1 MKKYIVFV
9 GILFSIYFFNIKFE
23 QITYIP
29 KSKVEKK
36 SKEINSKIGVEKTD
50 KLIETIYNEFPDFEK
65 ISPKQ
70 RLELY
75 NILNYLY
82 LESTNYAKTSEINL
96 KKIKLAKK
104 LKNDDAYIKSHI
116 ELALLFGRIGGNESG
131 IQLLKKIENI
141 NLPNKYENA
150 DKKVYALFNLFEL
163 YVRTN
168 NFQEAENSIAK
179 INQYQKDFPA
189 DDWRDI
195 EILVNNDYA
204 KIYMHKG
211 DYAKAKQC
219 LDKSLSLQKLDN
231 NEYYEKKDIPYKFNL
246 AQYYVETNQIAKGKE
261 VYYQLLQLANK
272 NNDNYFK
279 LKVLNKLEKIEDDK
293 NKKIKLL
300 DEILVLTEKE
310 NNAMYN
316 NYTKSI
322 TTLIDY
328 ELNIM
333 EQYQLKNKIYRLVIS
348 LLLVLGYGIFYI
360 QKMKTKSENDGMTSV
375 FNRRKYDE
383 DFEKSKFWNKCG
395 VIVID
400 IDNFKILNDTYGHLF
415 GDEVLIAN
423 AKLLKNLC
431 KKQKGAKVY
440 RYGGEEFIILCKNM
454 SFDNVVAFAE
464 KIRTEIASKSWDNQ
478 LQVTVSIGVSHSDNT
493 SRKNLFEK
501 ADTNLYISK
510 KEGKNRVTS
519 I

>member
-1 MKKYIVFV
+1 MKKYTIFII
-9 GILFSIYFFNIKFE
+9 ILFSIYIFNTNFKKIS
-23 QITYIP
+23 YIP
-29 KSKVEKK
+29 KNKVEKK
-36 SKEINSKIGVEKTD
+36 LKEINSKIGVEKTD
-50 KLIETIYNEFPDFEK
+50 TLIKEIYTDFPDFEK
-65 ISPKQ
+65 ISPTQ
-70 RLELY
+70 RLEIY

-131 IQLLKKIENI
+131 IKLLKKIENI

-168 NFQEAENSIAK
+168 NFQEAINCISK
-179 INQYQKDFPA
+179 INQYQQYFSA

-195 EILVNNDYA
+195 EILVDNDYA
-204 KIYMHKG
+204 KIYMHNG
-211 DYAKAKQC
+211 DYVKAKEY
-219 LDKSLSLQKLDN
+219 LDKSLNLQNIDN
-231 NEYYEKKDIPYKFNL
+231 NQYYKKKDIPYKFNL
-246 AQYYVETNQIAKGKE
+246 AQYYVETNQIDKGKE
-261 VYYQLLQLANK
+261 IYYQLLELANK

-279 LKVLNKLEKIEDDK
+279 LKVLNKLKKIETDK

-300 DEILVLTEKE
+300 NEILVLTEKE
-310 NNAMYN
+310 NDAMYN

-333 EQYQLKNKIYRLVIS
+333 EQYQFKNKIYRLIIS
-348 LLLVLGYGIFYI
+348 LLILLGYGAFYL
-360 QKMKTKSENDGMTSV
+360 QKIKIKSENDGMTSV

-383 DFEKSKFWNKCG
+383 DFEKSTYWNKCG
-395 VIVID
+395 IIVID
-400 IDNFKILNDTYGHLF
+400 IDNFKTLNDTYGHLF
-415 GDEVLIAN
+415 GDEILIAY

-431 KKQKGAKVY
+431 KKQKGTKVY
-440 RYGGEEFIILCKNM
+440 RYGGEEFIVLCKDM
-454 SFDNVVAFAE
+454 VFDNVIEFAE
-464 KIRTEIASKSWDNQ
+464 KIRSEIASKKWSNE
-478 LQVTVSIGVSHSDNT
+478 LQITVSIGVSHSDNT
-493 SRKNLFEK
+493 SKEKLFEK
-501 ADTNLYISK
+501 ADANLYISK
-510 KEGKNRVTS
+510 KSGKNRVTS

>member
-9 GILFSIYFFNIKFE
+9 GILLSIYFFNVKFE
-23 QITYIP
+23 QINYIP
-29 KSKVEKK
+29 KKKVEKK
-36 SKEINSKIGVEKTD
+36 LKEINSKIGIEKTD
-50 KLIETIYNEFPDFEK
+50 KLIETIYNDFPDFEK

-131 IQLLKKIENI
+131 IKLLKKIENI

-163 YVRTN
+163 YIKKN
-168 NFQEAENSIAK
+168 NFQEAENSISK
-179 INQYQKDFPA
+179 ISQYQKFFSA

-195 EILVNNDYA
+195 EILINNDYA

-211 DYAKAKQC
+211 NYIKAKEYLNNSLNLQQ
-219 LDKSLSLQKLDN
+219 LDT

-246 AQYYVETNQIAKGKE
+246 AQYYIETNQITKGKE
-261 VYYQLLQLANK
+261 IYSQLLELANK
-272 NNDNYFK
+272 NHDNYFK
-279 LKVLNKLEKIEDDK
+279 LKVLYKLEKIENDK

-300 DEILVLTEKE
+300 NEILFLTEKE
-310 NNAMYN
+310 NDAMYN

-333 EQYQLKNKIYRLVIS
+333 EQYQFKNKIYRLIIS
-348 LLLVLGYGIFYI
+348 LLLILGYGIFYI
-360 QKMKTKSENDGMTSV
+360 QKIKTKSENDGMTSV

-383 DFEKSKFWNKCG
+383 DFEKSKYWNKCG

-400 IDNFKILNDTYGHLF
+400 IDNFKQLNDSYGHLF
-415 GDEVLIAN
+415 GDEILIGH
-423 AKLLKNLC
+423 AKLLKYLC
-431 KKQKGAKVY
+431 KKQKGTKVY

-454 SFDNVVAFAE
+454 TFDEILNFAE
-464 KIRTEIASKSWDNQ
+464 KIRTEIASKNWNKQ
-478 LQVTVSIGVSHSDNT
+478 LKITVSIGVSHSDKT
-493 SRKNLFEK
+493 SREKLFEK
-501 ADTNLYISK
+501 ADSNLYISK
-510 KEGKNRVTS
+510 KNGKNCVTS
-519 I
+519 